1 MQISENFDEHIR
13 MNIEFDDTASEYS
26 NMNSMTQ
33 KDFEEEEEMANRT
46 KNDLSLYNELS
57 RDHYDITELDD
68 GADLTGNL
76 IFQKNL
82 IYF

>member
-1 MQISENFDEHIR
+1 
-13 MNIEFDDTASEYS
+13 
-26 NMNSMTQ
+26 MNSMTQ

-82 IYF
+82 IRFNF

>member
-1 MQISENFDEHIR
+1 

-82 IYF
+82 IRFNF